1 MFRNFQAFL
10 QNQMFHVPNRT
21 FYRILSNRMFQ
32 SDNILAKDGSKR
44 DKLLIKLHQIREFDE
59 KFDAFEKKRV

>member
-10 QNQMFHVPNRT
+10 QNQMFHVPDRT
-21 FYRILSNRMFQ
+21 FYVTNRMFQ